1 MPSGTSS
8 VEELL
13 LYTEHPDAVP
23 LIWRDLKDGW
33 SAETVFAFWGPLF
46 PAGLLIA
53 LIASVGIVYCVM
65 RVWQIRQSEWAG
77 FRKVQHTVSSEDVP
91 RTQLRW
97 RRVLDHASSDDEHKW
112 RLAIL
117 EADIMLNELLDLQ
130 GYKGETMVDKMKQ
143 VTRVRFNTIDD
154 AWEAHK
160 IRNRVAHEGAEKH
173 LTEHEKNYVI
183 ALYQRVFK
191 EFGFI

>member
-1 MPSGTSS
+1 
-8 VEELL
+8 
-13 LYTEHPDAVP
+13 VP

-117 EADIMLNELLDLQ
+117 EADIMLNELL
-130 GYKGETMVDKMKQ
+130 
-143 VTRVRFNTIDD
+143 
-154 AWEAHK
+154 
-160 IRNRVAHEGAEKH
+160 
-173 LTEHEKNYVI
+173 
-183 ALYQRVFK
+183 
-191 EFGFI
+191 